1 VDPARTRFDTLDFLT
16 DGSILDDPVP
26 YYTYLRACP
35 VQHVPPHGVV
45 AVTGYDEVIAVWRDP
60 DAYSSVNSSSGPFPR
75 LPMEPGA
82 VDVTDL
88 IEEHRAAFPI
98 NEHITSFDPPKHA
111 AHRALLMRLMTPKR
125 LEDSEPFMRVLAD
138 RLIDEFHGSGRCEFI
153 ADYAYPYALLSIA
166 NLLGVPEDD
175 HRRILNQL
183 LAYQPGSLEKPL
195 EGNPFAFMEPIF
207 LDYVEDRRR
216 SPRPDVITGM
226 ATATFPDGTLPE
238 PIDVVRI
245 AVFLFAAGQGTTAH
259 LMGMMLRHLAERPEL
274 QATIRTDRDLVMPF
288 IEETLRFDSPTKSL
302 FRMARQTH
310 ELDGCPVAAGDAIM
324 VMPGAANRDERRFE
338 RPDEFVIDRPNV
350 REHVAFGRG
359 IHACPG
365 GALARAE
372 ARISLNRVLDRLG
385 DIRISETQHGAGDG
399 RHYDW
404 KPSFLLRGLEALH
417 LEFVPL

>member
-1 VDPARTRFDTLDFLT
+1 MSFDTLDFLT

-26 YYTYLRACP
+26 YYEYLLERP
-35 VQHVPPHGVV
+35 VQHVPPHAVV
-45 AVTGYDEVIAVWRDP
+45 AVTGYDEAVSVWRDP

-75 LPMEPGA
+75 LPMEPDTD
-82 VDVTDL
+82 DVTDL
-88 IEEHRAAFPI
+88 IEVHREMFPI

-125 LEDSEPFMRVLAD
+125 LEDSEPFMRGLAD
-138 RLIDEFHGSGRCEFI
+138 RLIDGFHATGRCEFV

-166 NLLGVPEDD
+166 NLLGVPEED
-175 HRRILNQL
+175 HSRFLDEL
-183 LAYQPGSLEKPL
+183 LAYQAGSLEKPL
-195 EGNPFAFMEPIF
+195 QGNPFAFMDPIF
-207 LDYVEDRRR
+207 LDYVADRREH
-216 SPRPDVITGM
+216 PQPDVITRM

-259 LMGMMLRHLAERPEL
+259 LMGMMLRHLGERPEL
-274 QATIRTDRDLVMPF
+274 QAKVRDDRALVMPF

-302 FRMARQTH
+302 FRMARRSH
-310 ELDGCPVAAGDAIM
+310 ELDGCPVAAGESIM
-324 VMPGAANRDERRFE
+324 IMPGAANRDERRFE
-338 RPDEFVIDRPNV
+338 CPDEFRIDRPNV

-372 ARISLNRVLDRLG
+372 ARISLNRLLDRLD
-385 DIRISETQHGAGDG
+385 DIRISEAHHGAAGD
-399 RHYDW
+399 RRYEW
-404 KPSFLLRGLEALH
+404 KPSFLLRGLEQLH
-417 LEFVPL
+417 LEFTPLS

>member
-1 VDPARTRFDTLDFLT
+1 MSFDTLDFLT
-16 DGSILDDPVP
+16 DASILDDPVP
-26 YYTYLRACP
+26 YYEHLLKCP

-45 AVTGYDEVIAVWRDP
+45 AVTGYDEAVAVWRDP

-75 LPMEPGA
+75 LPSEPGTD
-82 VDVTDL
+82 DVTEL
-88 IEEHRAAFPI
+88 IEEHRHEFPI

-125 LEDSEPFMRVLAD
+125 LEDSEPFMRSLAD
-138 RLIDEFHGSGRCEFI
+138 RLIDEFHAAGRCEFV

-166 NLLGVPEDD
+166 NLLGVPEAD
-175 HRRILNQL
+175 HGRFLDEL
-183 LAYQPGSLEKPL
+183 LAYQAGSLERPL
-195 EGNPFAFMEPIF
+195 EGNPFAFMDPIF
-207 LDYVEDRRR
+207 LDYVEDRREH
-216 SPRPDVITGM
+216 PQPDVITKM
-226 ATATFPDGTLPE
+226 ATATFPDGSLPE

-274 QATIRTDRDLVMPF
+274 QARIRADRDLVMPF
-288 IEETLRFDSPTKSL
+288 IEETLRFDSPTKAL
-302 FRMARQTH
+302 FRMARRTH
-310 ELDGCPVAAGDAIM
+310 EVDGCPVMAGEAIM

-338 RPDEFVIDRPNV
+338 RPDEFRIDRPNV

-365 GALARAE
+365 GSLARAE
-372 ARISLNRVLDRLG
+372 ARISLNRLLDRLG
-385 DIRISETQHGAGDG
+385 EIRVSETEHGPAGD
-399 RHYDW
+399 RRYEW

-417 LEFVPL
+417 LEFVPLD